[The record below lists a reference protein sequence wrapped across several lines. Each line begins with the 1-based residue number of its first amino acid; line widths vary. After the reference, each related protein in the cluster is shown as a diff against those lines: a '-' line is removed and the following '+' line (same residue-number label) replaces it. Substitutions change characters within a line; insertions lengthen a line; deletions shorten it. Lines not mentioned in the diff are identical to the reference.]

1 MAAVRYL
8 VNDVP
13 AAIAFY
19 TEHLG
24 FALKQQFGP
33 AMAILAR
40 DDLTLWLAGP
50 MASAAKPMPDGRQP
64 APGGWGRFV
73 LEVQDLPGLVARLRA
88 AGVAFRNDILD
99 GPGGR
104 QILADDPSGNCIEL
118 FEPRG

>member
-8 VNDVP
+8 VQDVP

-24 FALKQQFGP
+24 FTLQQQFGP

-64 APGGWGRFV
+64 VPGGWGRFV
-73 LEVQDLPGLVARLRA
+73 LEVQDLPALVARLRT
-88 AGVAFRNDILD
+88 AGVVFRNDILA

-104 QILADDPSGNCIEL
+104 QILVEDPSGNCVEL
-118 FEPRG
+118 FEPRP

>member
-8 VNDVP
+8 VQDVP

-24 FALKQQFGP
+24 FTLRQQFGP

-64 APGGWGRFV
+64 VPGGWGRFV
-73 LEVQDLPGLVARLRA
+73 LEVQDLPALVARLRS
-88 AGVAFRNDILD
+88 AGVVFRNDILA
-99 GPGGR
+99 GPGGL
-104 QILADDPSGNCIEL
+104 QILAEDPSGNCVEL
-118 FEPRG
+118 FEPQA

>member
-8 VNDVP
+8 VHDVS

-24 FALKQQFGP
+24 FAVRQQFGP

-50 MASAAKPMPDGRQP
+50 MASAAKPMPDGRKP
-64 APGGWGRFV
+64 EPGGWGRFV

-104 QILADDPSGNCIEL
+104 QILAEDPSGNCVEL